1 MQEAKMVVQT
11 GPRLKRGFERR
22 IERGQV
28 LLRGGGGF
36 TGVCGGRLGGGI
48 RRRRGYVG
56 RGGYDVR
63 IRIKMRGFR
72 QLIER
77 RYAMR

>member
-1 MQEAKMVVQT
+1 MVVQT
-11 GPRLKRGFERR
+11 GPRLKRGFEGR

-28 LLRGGGGF
+28 LLRGGGRF
-36 TGVCGGRLGGGI
+36 TGVAAGGSAAVSGGGAATS
-48 RRRRGYVG
+48 GA
-56 RGGYDVR
+56 GGYDVR

-77 RYAMR
+77 RDAHALTT